1 MRVLIASFIFL
12 FLSGNVFS
20 QTFSLDPTF
29 SNFSSGT
36 NSQINATAIQ
46 DDGKILIGGF
56 FNSYDGITRNK
67 IARLNSDGSLD
78 TTFNVGTGPVSRSGL
93 PGTISLIVIDRNQKI
108 IVAGNFLSFNGIPRR
123 GIARLNSDGS
133 VDTSFSVGALSNAD
147 DALNPPVIDH
157 VVIDS
162 ADNIFISGRF
172 SYRIGIPFRYGLA
185 KVNNNGVL
193 DTTFSNFTNANA
205 SEGTVLFTHILPDG
219 KLLISKPG
227 NPTRPIARLNSNG
240 SYDTQFGT
248 PFIAGLIRFIYPTE
262 DGFLLGGLI
271 RYLEDTEGGNI
282 LFKISSNGI
291 VDEVFHRY
299 QFYGSSAVNE
309 VVSINIHNN
318 KIYVAGKFSDFGGVS
333 GLNNFAR
340 LNLDGTP
347 DETFNIGTGFNPD
360 VKSMSRQTDNKIV
373 LAGSFSAFNT
383 NPVNRICRL
392 TENSL
397 GIKPLLFD
405 KAMIYNTADSFN
417 VVSTGSE
424 INSIKVFSV
433 DGREVFASENY
444 FSKKVSIP
452 FFNDLRNVYV
462 FRITFSNGNSDVV
475 KAVR

>member
-29 SNFSSGT
+29 SNFSSGI
-36 NSQINATAIQ
+36 NNEINASAVQ
-46 DDGKILIGGF
+46 EDGKILICGPF
-56 FNSYDGITRNK
+56 TSYDGITRNR

-78 TTFNVGTGPVSRSGL
+78 TSFDAGAGPISRLGL
-93 PGTISLIVIDRNQKI
+93 PGTIAAIVIDPNGKI
-108 IVAGNFLSFNGIPRR
+108 IVAGNFSSFNGVSRKSIV
-123 GIARLNSDGS
+123 RLNNDGS
-133 VDTSFSVGALSNAD
+133 VDTSLNVTLLFDINDLLAVPNISN
-147 DALNPPVIDH
+147 
-157 VVIDS
+157 VVVDNTG
-162 ADNIFISGRF
+162 NIFISGRF
-172 SYRIGIPFRYGLA
+172 GYRIGTQTKYGLA
-185 KVNNNGVL
+185 KVNNSGVL
-193 DTTFSNFTNANA
+193 DTTFSNFSNNATP
-205 SEGTVLFTHILPDG
+205 SDWMVFCTYLLPDG
-219 KLLISKPG
+219 KMLISRSS
-227 NPTRPIARLNSNG
+227 NPFTPVARLNSDG
-240 SYDTQFGT
+240 SLDNAFVVSD
-248 PFIAGLIRFIYPTE
+248 FFGLIKTIYPTV
-262 DGFLLGGLI
+262 DGGYLLGGSVSNNQN
-271 RYLEDTEGGNI
+271 GNHI
-282 LFKISSNGI
+282 LVKILSNGRF
-291 VDEVFHRY
+291 DGSFQKY
-299 QFYGSSAVNE
+299 PASGSS
-309 VVSINIHNN
+309 SINEITSIGIYDN
-318 KIYVAGKFSDFGGVS
+318 KIYIAGKFSDYGGAS

-347 DETFNIGTGFNPD
+347 DETFNIGTGFDAD
-360 VKSMSRQTDNKIV
+360 VKSMSRLTDNKIV

-424 INSIKVFSV
+424 INSIQVFSV